1 MPSYPIEK
9 FGGGGN
15 NEISR
20 IVTLEEE
27 QVVLLRELVV
37 KSMTPIISDLPS
49 YTSGFGGFGV
59 PPRAIG
65 NGGGAA
71 GGGGG
76 FGAGLASI
84 AGAIG
89 RGFSRMSLPD
99 GPSSKQMATAAREA
113 MKKGG
118 EALKLY
124 GQLEATR
131 SDPNMLATE
140 KTAANIE
147 ATFSAMTLG
156 VGNGFL
162 QQAFN
167 QSGFTDVRAVAN
179 KTYSEVMQAAEAS
192 FEMGAPL
199 TQEEINQ
206 RASIRYQRNTIRKT
220 AVRDRV
226 LEAVDAVSREDADR
240 TLKSALYDE
249 KNLGEFTNAV
259 DKFGSFVDMLYEKGV
274 EVPLKYWMG
283 P

>member
-1 MPSYPIEK
+1 MPAFSK
-9 FGGGGN
+9 QGFGGGSPDKDV
-15 NEISR
+15 SR
-20 IVTLEEE
+20 LVQLEEQQVSLLQRLLE
-27 QVVLLRELVV
+27 QAVGTVSRQASNVNGLFQSRASAAAGTLTR
-37 KSMTPIISDLPS
+37 
-49 YTSGFGGFGV
+49 FGGNL
-59 PPRAIG
+59 AH
-65 NGGGAA
+65 GASLVA
-71 GGGGG
+71 GH
-76 FGAGLASI
+76 I
-84 AGAIG
+84 QQ
-89 RGFSRMSLPD
+89 GFSRMSLPD
-99 GPSSKQMATAAREA
+99 GPSSKQMVTAAREA

-220 AVRDRV
+220 DVRDRV
-226 LEAVDAVSREDADR
+226 LEAVDAVSRDDADR

-249 KNLGEFTNAV
+249 KNLGDFTNAV